1 MEFNRRD
8 FEEHLSRGTVLSYL
22 QTLGRATDGG
32 YPMFCVFRLATK
44 DNNVE
49 KWTKELNV
57 LDSLWSGK
65 ELKRFNSGRR
75 DGASRKTFQDSVCHD
90 KQKKREES
98 MKEQELNRLWKHQD
112 RYFMIR
118 LL

>member
-1 MEFNRRD
+1 MRNICHAVQCCRTCKLLAERQMGAILCFVSSDWRRKI
-8 FEEHLSRGTVLSYL
+8 T
-22 QTLGRATDGG
+22 
-32 YPMFCVFRLATK
+32 M
-44 DNNVE
+44 
-49 KWTKELNV
+49 